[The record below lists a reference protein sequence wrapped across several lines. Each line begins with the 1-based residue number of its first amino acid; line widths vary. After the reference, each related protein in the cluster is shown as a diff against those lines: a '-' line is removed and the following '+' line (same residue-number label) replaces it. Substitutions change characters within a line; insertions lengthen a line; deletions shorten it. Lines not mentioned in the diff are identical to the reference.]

1 MKKMFK
7 KNIAILVLLLLITN
21 LLTGCLYPQERRS
34 ENQVPYLDQLQSVQ
48 SAVDQY
54 QEASGGL
61 LPIKDRDMDTP
72 IYQKYP
78 IDFNKLMHAR
88 FLQDAPGNAFES
100 GGVFLYV
107 LVNVETEPTVKLID
121 LRVAEQLRE
130 VNLRINIY
138 RNQHRFSPVK
148 EMLSNTAF
156 RLDHEKLN
164 YDTAPYIVS
173 PFTGNN
179 LPVII
184 DTSGNAIVD
193 YSMDIYEYLQSND
206 HQFETGDDVRD
217 ILVEHSVFV
226 PAFSVPYTI
235 DENNEPI
242 FLN

>member
-1 MKKMFK
+1 MKKMFN
-7 KNIAILVLLLLITN
+7 KNIKLVALLILITI
-21 LLTGCLYPQERRS
+21 LLTGCLYPQERRA

-48 SAVDQY
+48 SAVNQF
-54 QEASGGL
+54 QEATGGL

-78 IDFNKLMHAR
+78 IDFNRLMPR
-88 FLQDAPGNAFES
+88 FMQDAPGNAFES

-130 VNLRINIY
+130 VNLRINMY
-138 RNQHRFSPVK
+138 RNQNRFTPVS
-148 EMLSNTAF
+148 EPLSNTAF

-164 YDTAPYIVS
+164 YDTAPHIVS

-179 LPVII
+179 LPII
-184 DTSGNAIVD
+184 VDTSGNAIVD
-193 YSMDIYEYLQSND
+193 YSMDLYEYLQTKE
-206 HQFETGDDVRD
+206 HTYEQGDDIRD